1 MTTNQSA
8 FGHRP
13 DNMARRI
20 MELVE
25 LRRQIRKERVFRD
38 RRNPLDFFDDD
49 KVYERYRFTR
59 EGIMHITDIVAPDI
73 EHDTV
78 RNHALLP
85 YQQVL
90 IALQYY
96 ATGTFHNVVGDPLQV
111 HRSTANRAIH
121 RVTNA
126 LCRRLDDFVKFP
138 DENTIG
144 EIKDGFFNM
153 RRFPGVIG
161 CVDGT
166 HIWIERPHENE
177 VDYVNRKGY
186 SSINVQ
192 VICNHRGQFTNIVA
206 RWPGS
211 AHDSRILRSSQVWD
225 IMEGEMFRG
234 YILGDSGYPCRNWL
248 MTPLLN
254 AHTAQERRY
263 NSAHKGTR
271 VLVEQTIGRWKRRFH
286 ILHLQSRL
294 RSPESTCKVIAAT
307 AVLHN
312 IAVDRNEPLGADR
325 RPGIPQPEED
335 GYNGELN
342 GPRAR
347 AMLIRN
353 KF

>member
-1 MTTNQSA
+1 MYIA
-8 FGHRP
+8 
-13 DNMARRI
+13 D
-20 MELVE
+20 L
-25 LRRQIRKERVFRD
+25 L
-38 RRNPLDFFDDD
+38 
-49 KVYERYRFTR
+49 
-59 EGIMHITDIVAPDI
+59 APDI
-73 EHDTV
+73 EHDTA

-85 YQQVL
+85 YQQLL

-96 ATGTFHNVVGDPLQV
+96 STGTFHCVVGDPLQV
-111 HRSTANRAIH
+111 SQPTANRAIH

-126 LCRRLDDFVKFP
+126 LCRRLGDFVKFP
-138 DENTIG
+138 DQNNID
-144 EIKDGFFNM
+144 EIKDGFYNM

-192 VICNHRGQFTNIVA
+192 VICDHRGKLTNIVA

-225 IMEGEMFRG
+225 NMEAHMVDG

-254 AHTAQERRY
+254 AHTAHERRY
-263 NSAHKGTR
+263 NAAHKGTR

-286 ILHLQSRL
+286 LMHVQSRM
-294 RSPESTCKVIAAT
+294 RDPESTCKVIAAT

-312 IAVDRNEPLGADR
+312 IAVDRNEPLQADR
-325 RPGIPQPEED
+325 QPGRPQPAPLDYD
-335 GYNGELN
+335 GALN

-347 AMLIRN
+347 AALIANR
-353 KF
+353 F